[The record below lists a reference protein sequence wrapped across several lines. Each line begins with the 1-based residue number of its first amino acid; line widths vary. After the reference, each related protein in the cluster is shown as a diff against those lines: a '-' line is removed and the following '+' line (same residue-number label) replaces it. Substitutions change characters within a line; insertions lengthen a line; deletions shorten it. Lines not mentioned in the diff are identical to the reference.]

1 MNLGIENRKK
11 TLWAAGLG
19 VVCVLALG
27 YVLIPIFSNPSTTPL
42 AGSPPM
48 ADSSSRPVSERGGP
62 VAAKKVRSDNLDP
75 TLRLELLAASE
86 QTQYSGSGRN
96 IFVSQAEVAIPTPV
110 APGTT
115 DKGKTDPVY
124 RLPEI
129 PAAGPI
135 PLKFFGFAN
144 RPGEPKR
151 VFLSQGED
159 IFIAGEGEIVD
170 RRYKVV
176 RISPTSVEVQD
187 VVGSG
192 PAQSLPLTQG

>member
-1 MNLGIENRKK
+1 VNLGLESRKK

-19 VVCVLALG
+19 VVSVVALG
-27 YVLIPIFSNPSTTPL
+27 YVLIPVISNPSTTPL
-42 AGSPPM
+42 ANSTPSAESG
-48 ADSSSRPVSERGGP
+48 SRPAERGGP
-62 VAAKKVRSDNLDP
+62 VAAKKVRADNLDP

-110 APGTT
+110 SNGTSAG
-115 DKGKTDPVY
+115 KEKTDPIYQV
-124 RLPEI
+124 PQP
-129 PAAGPI
+129 PAPGPI

-144 RPGEPKR
+144 RPGAPKR

-159 IFIAGEGEIVD
+159 IFIAGEGEVVD

-176 RISPTSVEVQD
+176 RISPTSVEIQD

-192 PAQSLPLTQG
+192 PPQTVPLTQG